1 MKKISIPII
10 VAALCTIV
18 FAVNAHAVVL
28 LTKEQALQ
36 EIFPDVDKVVTE
48 NHVLTAAEIAS
59 IKERLGG
66 SLVHYQ
72 EGSKSEAV
80 AEVTTNDFYI
90 GIKNNQR
97 VRMAIIE
104 EQPGKWGPV
113 TFIIAVNISTGK
125 VDNLAVMAYQEKRGR
140 PIARRNFLEQFVG
153 KTSSDPISVRGENG
167 VARDIRAISGAT
179 ISSDCT
185 CFAVKKVIALYES
198 VYMKSML
205 VKSQ

>member
-1 MKKISIPII
+1 MKKVAVII
-10 VAALCTIV
+10 IIAAVCSLFFTGTSS
-18 FAVNAHAVVL
+18 AVIL
-28 LTKEQALQ
+28 LTKEQALK
-36 EIFPDVDKVVTE
+36 EIFPDVDQVVSE
-48 NHVLTAAEIAS
+48 NHVLTAAEIS
-59 IKERLGG
+59 TIKQRLGG

-80 AEVTTNDFYI
+80 LEASSYEFYI
-90 GIKNNQR
+90 GVKNNKKI
-97 VRMAIIE
+97 RMAIIE

-113 TFIIAVNISTGK
+113 SFIVAIDISSGK
-125 VDNLAVMAYQEKRGR
+125 VNNLAVMAYQEKRGR
-140 PIARRNFLEQFVG
+140 PIARRNFLDQYIS

-185 CFAVKKVIALYES
+185 CFAVRKVIALYEE

-205 VKSQ
+205 AKL